1 MRILY
6 AIQGT
11 GNGHVSRAR
20 EIVPLLA
27 SKAEVD
33 VCISGRDH
41 QVDLPFPVK
50 YSYQGFGFVF
60 GKDGGID
67 YWQSIKQVNLFVLMQ
82 EIREVPVQDYDLI
95 INDFE
100 PVTAWAAKLRK
111 VPCVSLSHQA
121 AVLHP
126 STPKVE
132 GFHWFPKMVLKNYA
146 PTQKQYGFH
155 FKAYGNEIFTPVIR
169 HLIREAK
176 PTQGNHYTVYLPSYS
191 EDHIIEVLGNVNA
204 KWEVFSKHSKEDHR
218 VGNIVFKPVDQEN
231 FVQSLASSQG
241 FFCGAGFEGP
251 AEALWLGKKVAVIP
265 MKGQYEQHLNAAA
278 IHEFGVPVFSELNED
293 IIPELTKWVEDPNT
307 TEVDF
312 PDQTSAIL
320 DRVLEESS
328 PLIHQVAF
336 SS

>member
-20 EIVPLLA
+20 EIVPLLTA
-27 SKAEVD
+27 KADVD

-41 QVDLPFPVK
+41 QVNLPFSVK

-67 YWQSIKQVNLFVLMQ
+67 YWQSIKQVNPFVLMR
-82 EIREVPVQDYDLI
+82 EIREVPVQDYDLV

-100 PVTAWAAKLRK
+100 PVTAWAAKFRK
-111 VPCVSLSHQA
+111 VHCVSLSHQA

-126 STPKVE
+126 NTPKIAGV
-132 GFHWFPKMVLKNYA
+132 HWFAKLVLKNYA

-155 FKAYGNEIFTPVIR
+155 FKSYGEGIFTPVIR
-169 HLIREAK
+169 QLIREAK
-176 PTQGNHYTVYLPSYS
+176 PTQKNHYTVYLPSYS
-191 EDHIIEVLGNVNA
+191 ENHIVDVLSRVNTN
-204 KWEVFSKHSKEDHR
+204 WEVFSKHSKEELSI
-218 VGNIVFKPVDQEN
+218 GNIVFKPVDQEN
-231 FVQSLASSQG
+231 FVHSLASSNG

-265 MKGQYEQHLNAAA
+265 MKGQYEQHLNAVA
-278 IHEFGVPVFSELNED
+278 IHEFGVPVFNELNHE
-293 IIPELTKWVEDPNT
+293 IIPELTKWVEDSNT
-307 TEVDF
+307 IEVDF

-320 DRVLEESS
+320 DRVIQESS
-328 PLIHQVAF
+328 SLIHQVAF